1 MKKAADKFVR
11 IFAAVLAVLSVSILL
26 FTLVSTLFLNR
37 TDKEW
42 FGYKAFIVLS
52 DSMSAT
58 DFSAGDLVFVRH
70 VDPSTLQPGDII
82 AFTSRNDSNYGD
94 TVTHKIRALTTT
106 ADGTPGFTT
115 YGTTTD
121 TDDEAVV
128 PYSDVIGRYAG
139 HLPKV
144 GLFFN
149 FLKTT
154 PGYLLCIFLPF
165 ALLILSQAVQTVRL
179 FRAYRREQAG
189 AGDSDAFA
197 LPEPQSG
204 AEIAARLAAGED
216 VTLQADTAFTDADG
230 HCIDCV
236 IAPGKAAALHLNG
249 HRLKGTIQLADGA
262 ALTVHGKGMIQ
273 ATARSHSRAGCPIY
287 ARGQGCR
294 VDLYG
299 GRYLGGVGS
308 CAVCAAAGQVILHG
322 GLYAVK
328 GDSADHLLYSVGDG
342 AITVEGGRF
351 VGFDPAACLA
361 PGRTTAA
368 QETDKGILYVVKEL

>member
-1 MKKAADKFVR
+1 M
-11 IFAAVLAVLSVSILL
+11 LAVLSVSILL

-52 DSMSAT
+52 DSMSVT

-106 ADGTPGFTT
+106 ADGAPGFTT

-299 GRYLGGVGS
+299 GRYLGGAGS

-328 GDSADHLLYSVGDG
+328 GDNADHLLYSVGDG

>member
-1 MKKAADKFVR
+1 MPNPNRKTLLRALCLTAAGSAL
-11 IFAAVLAVLSVSILL
+11 FASLHVGSTSAY
-26 FTLVSTLFLNR
+26 FTSTATVQVADIQAGTWSNNAGQSDASEADSPVFLDEDPAGRRAGPRR
-37 TDKEW
+37 TDRR
-42 FGYKAFIVLS
+42 GTCGHAVPHGR
-52 DSMSAT
+52 T
-58 DFSAGDLVFVRH
+58 DCNAG
-70 VDPSTLQPGDII
+70 T
-82 AFTSRNDSNYGD
+82 
-94 TVTHKIRALTTT
+94 
-106 ADGTPGFTT
+106 
-115 YGTTTD
+115 
-121 TDDEAVV
+121 
-128 PYSDVIGRYAG
+128 
-139 HLPKV
+139 
-144 GLFFN
+144 
-149 FLKTT
+149 
-154 PGYLLCIFLPF
+154 
-165 ALLILSQAVQTVRL
+165 
-179 FRAYRREQAG
+179 YRR
-189 AGDSDAFA
+189 
-197 LPEPQSG
+197 
-204 AEIAARLAAGED
+204 
-216 VTLQADTAFTDADG
+216 ADT
-230 HCIDCV
+230 H
-236 IAPGKAAALHLNG
+236 PGG

-299 GRYLGGVGS
+299 GRYLGGAGS

>member
-52 DSMSAT
+52 DSMSVT

-106 ADGTPGFTT
+106 ADGAPGFTT

-236 IAPGKAAALHLNG
+236 IAPRQGRRPALERPPPERHDTAGRRCGPDSTWQRHDTGYRPQPQPRRLPHL
-249 HRLKGTIQLADGA
+249 RP
-262 ALTVHGKGMIQ
+262 
-273 ATARSHSRAGCPIY
+273 RAGLPRGPVRRPLSGRCRILCRLCGGGAGGF
-287 ARGQGCR
+287 ARRPVRRKGRQRRPPAVQRRGWGHHRRGRAVCR
-294 VDLYG
+294 V
-299 GRYLGGVGS
+299 
-308 CAVCAAAGQVILHG
+308 
-322 GLYAVK
+322 
-328 GDSADHLLYSVGDG
+328 
-342 AITVEGGRF
+342 
-351 VGFDPAACLA
+351 
-361 PGRTTAA
+361 
-368 QETDKGILYVVKEL
+368 

>member
-70 VDPSTLQPGDII
+70 VDPGTLQPGDII

-106 ADGTPGFTT
+106 ADGAPGFTT

-236 IAPGKAAALHLNG
+236 IAPGKAAVLHLNG

-299 GRYLGGVGS
+299 GRYL
-308 CAVCAAAGQVILHG
+308 AVPDPVP
-322 GLYAVK
+322 
-328 GDSADHLLYSVGDG
+328 SVRRR
-342 AITVEGGRF
+342 GR
-351 VGFDPAACLA
+351 
-361 PGRTTAA
+361 
-368 QETDKGILYVVKEL
+368 